1 MLAAATLSIAPLANL
16 SLRGELNARS
26 TTTHSIHF
34 LTNPETHL
42 FIMTTSEP
50 RISDTHNSVNVL
62 TVIKSHTCHSI
73 SKRSKLTYNIET
85 SSDSEIFIRLI
96 GNSGGGKFNSHPVP
110 LSDIIDALGSSTDTP
125 PSPLSLKPLF
135 NKKSSNSPAFLFAVL
150 MEEQIIKTENSS
162 FSFKTEYIQ
171 EFHKELPNSSNT
183 TRPGKEE
190 TRAKTGKKG
199 VTPS

>member
-1 MLAAATLSIAPLANL
+1 
-16 SLRGELNARS
+16 
-26 TTTHSIHF
+26 
-34 LTNPETHL
+34 
-42 FIMTTSEP
+42 MTTSEP

-73 SKRSKLTYNIET
+73 SKRSKLTYNIEKC
-85 SSDSEIFIRLI
+85 SDGEIFIRLI

-150 MEEQIIKTENSS
+150 MEEQIIKSENSS

-171 EFHKELPNSSNT
+171 DFHKTLPNISNAAKT
-183 TRPGKEE
+183 GKDD
-190 TRAKTGKKG
+190 TRAKSSKKG